1 MRTRI
6 IIATAA
12 LTLFASCTTAQ
23 TSKVAPPST
32 NQVSLRQLG
41 DIPLTGKTTRLDYQS
56 YDPISGR
63 LYIAHLGDGM
73 LTVFDSRAQKVVGDV
88 TNIKSVHG
96 VLAVPELHRVYA
108 SATGTNELV
117 VIDDQTLQIVARIPA
132 GEYPDGIAYAAKEK
146 KVYVSDKHGN
156 SDTVIDAET
165 NKVVG
170 NISIGGPAGNSQYDP
185 ISDRVFVAVHRLNE
199 IAEID
204 PASDKIVERYSLPGC
219 QDPHGLLV
227 DGKDYLAFAACESN
241 AKLAVVD
248 LTGKKLIALLPVGD
262 DPDVLAFDTGL
273 RRLYVAAESGV
284 LTIFDV
290 KETGK
295 IETIWSGFYAAG
307 AHTISVDSNSHRVF
321 LPLQNVDGRPV
332 LRIAMP

>member
-1 MRTRI
+1 
-6 IIATAA
+6 
-12 LTLFASCTTAQ
+12 
-23 TSKVAPPST
+23 
-32 NQVSLRQLG
+32 
-41 DIPLTGKTTRLDYQS
+41 
-56 YDPISGR
+56 
-63 LYIAHLGDGM
+63 
-73 LTVFDSRAQKVVGDV
+73 
-88 TNIKSVHG
+88 
-96 VLAVPELHRVYA
+96 
-108 SATGTNELV
+108 
-117 VIDDQTLQIVARIPA
+117 
-132 GEYPDGIAYAAKEK
+132 
-146 KVYVSDKHGN
+146 
-156 SDTVIDAET
+156 
-165 NKVVG
+165 
-170 NISIGGPAGNSQYDP
+170 
-185 ISDRVFVAVHRLNE
+185 VFVAVHRLNE